1 MPEMPYGHGAGI
13 QILPLLWRSC
23 QLTTPSQNL
32 TDHHAVPLFECQR
45 HVVLVSPDIHW
56 NTGNIG
62 RTCLGTDTR
71 LHLIKPLG
79 FSLDSRWVKRAG
91 LDYWPHVDLK
101 IWDDFQT
108 FLLEAAPERD
118 EMFLFS
124 KKGAR
129 SFWSMPVMKRMF
141 LIFGSET
148 KGLPPSIL
156 KTYSNAIY
164 SIPITHHIRSL
175 NLSSAVGI
183 VLFETLR
190 TCWSGQHGH

>member
-1 MPEMPYGHGAGI
+1 MN
-13 QILPLLWRSC
+13 S
-23 QLTTPSQNL
+23 TPSQPPKD
-32 TDHHAVPLFECQR
+32 THGDPLFGCQR

-62 RTCLGTDTR
+62 RTCLGTGTT

-91 LDYWPHVDLK
+91 LDYWQDVDLK
-101 IWDDFQT
+101 IWDTFQR
-108 FLLEAAPERD
+108 FLKTVAPETN
-118 EMFLFS
+118 EIFLFS
-124 KKGAR
+124 KNGTKP
-129 SFWSMPVMKRMF
+129 FWSMPMMKRMF

-156 KTYSNAIY
+156 DTFSSAVYY
-164 SIPITHHIRSL
+164 IPITHHIRSL

-183 VLFETLR
+183 VLYETLR
-190 TCWSGQHGH
+190 SFWSNQQEP